1 METKILV
8 GDIVNN
14 IDDVVKQET
23 EIGKQLW
30 KDLLALHSADIA
42 QVCTYLTD
50 VYLGELFALFPKD
63 TQLQVFEELPIK
75 LKEKVLLALDD
86 THKAY
91 ILRHTPADDLT
102 DIFDLLSDE
111 DLKKS
116 LEVLHKK
123 DRQKVLSLLRFPAD
137 SAGGIMTIDM
147 VTLMQDFTVSR
158 SASLLQRL
166 KPSVDLHRQIYVTD
180 QDHRLVGYINLEDL
194 LTRSPQRRLADIV
207 RPIPYI
213 AHVQEDQEAIA
224 QKMVH
229 YGMMTVPVVND
240 KQYLL
245 GVIPEEKLIDVIQQ
259 EATEDVQR
267 MSGAPV
273 TVSYFDMPFFSLL
286 YQRSMILGVLLILES
301 VTSVIVGHFEA
312 VLTPFLVMFFA
323 MLVSTG
329 GNTSNQT
336 SAIAI
341 QAMSSGD
348 INESNVFR
356 FVRREFMVGSL
367 LAVIL
372 SCVSFIRV
380 YAVHQ
385 NLIGSIVVSLS
396 LGIIVM
402 LSVLFGSLFPIIL
415 KRLGVDPA
423 FSAGPFLA
431 TLMDILGIFI
441 YCYVAY
447 LILM

>member
-1 METKILV
+1 
-8 GDIVNN
+8 
-14 IDDVVKQET
+14 
-23 EIGKQLW
+23 
-30 KDLLALHSADIA
+30 
-42 QVCTYLTD
+42 
-50 VYLGELFALFPKD
+50 
-63 TQLQVFEELPIK
+63 
-75 LKEKVLLALDD
+75 
-86 THKAY
+86 
-91 ILRHTPADDLT
+91 
-102 DIFDLLSDE
+102 
-111 DLKKS
+111 
-116 LEVLHKK
+116 
-123 DRQKVLSLLRFPAD
+123 
-137 SAGGIMTIDM
+137 
-147 VTLMQDFTVSR
+147 
-158 SASLLQRL
+158 
-166 KPSVDLHRQIYVTD
+166 
-180 QDHRLVGYINLEDL
+180 
-194 LTRSPQRRLADIV
+194 
-207 RPIPYI
+207 
-213 AHVQEDQEAIA
+213 
-224 QKMVH
+224 
-229 YGMMTVPVVND
+229 
-240 KQYLL
+240 
-245 GVIPEEKLIDVIQQ
+245 
-259 EATEDVQR
+259 
-267 MSGAPV
+267 
-273 TVSYFDMPFFSLL
+273 
-286 YQRSMILGVLLILES
+286 MILGVLLILES

-356 FVRREFMVGSL
+356 FVRREFMVGCL
-367 LAVIL
+367 LALIL